1 MQNSMF
7 ASMEALPAFEAVWKS
22 IGTELVI
29 FVVTAVFALVIR
41 TLNDTKKLPVKTVAG
56 PEAAAFKFSA
66 PEGDCS
72 DKLAGGAAAA
82 AHQQRPRGRRAPASV
97 LDEIV
102 TGMKEQ
108 PSLRGAMRAL
118 QLYHEELRPSLH
130 NDGLHLQEIGRF
142 SKNSPADLY
151 TTLVH
156 CAIRA
161 GRYHVVEGLL
171 DDMVEQKVHRSL
183 TFYESAMKQLAGQKQ
198 YHLALAVHDRL
209 AADGLRPSS
218 VTCSCLIGFAAEVG
232 ELQRAVEF
240 FDKLAESSTPSI
252 RAYMTVLRVH
262 AKRQDFKASVD
273 ILRDMDRRNVGL
285 DCLALN
291 VVLRTGVAADKLTE
305 VAELIAEADAR
316 TPPMSDVVSYNTLM
330 KGYAQRGNAAAAT
343 QVISQMK
350 ARGLSPNA
358 ITFNT
363 AMDAAVR
370 GGDSVSAWQLLG
382 DMQKAGVRP
391 DKFTCSIM
399 IKGLARGPTV
409 PQIRDAMALLKDVD
423 ASCDQTLKSTLYHAL
438 LDAAA
443 RTSGPGGGVAL
454 QAQAFAQMRAAKI
467 TASPAAQRQMMNAL
481 PAMGNGNPGKH
492 SL

>member
-1 MQNSMF
+1 ML
-7 ASMEALPAFEAVWKS
+7 ASMPKFFVLEAVWKS

-29 FVVTAVFALVIR
+29 FVVTLAFALAIR
-41 TLNDTKKLPVKTVAG
+41 TLNDSKKMGVKTMTTSEPVKVVSAESEGPLKPQGATVPA
-56 PEAAAFKFSA
+56 
-66 PEGDCS
+66 
-72 DKLAGGAAAA
+72 
-82 AHQQRPRGRRAPASV
+82 QRRGRRAPASI

-102 TGMKEQ
+102 SGMKEQ

-118 QLYHEELRPSLH
+118 QMYHEDLRPLLH
-130 NDGLHLQEIGRF
+130 ADGLCLQEIGRF
-142 SKNSPADLY
+142 SKNSPAELF

-171 DDMVEQKVHRSL
+171 DDMVDQKVHRSL

-209 AADGLRPSS
+209 EADGLRPSS

-232 ELQRAVEF
+232 ELQRAVDF
-240 FDKLAESSTPSI
+240 FEKLAETSTPSI

-262 AKRQDFKASVD
+262 AKRQDFKASAD
-273 ILRDMDRRNVGL
+273 ILRDMDKRSVGL
-285 DCLALN
+285 DSLALN
-291 VVLRTGVAADKLTE
+291 VVLRTGVAADQLEE
-305 VAELIAEADAR
+305 VSALVSEADQR
-316 TPPMSDVVSYNTLM
+316 SPPISDVVSYNTLM
-330 KGYAQRGNAAAAT
+330 KGYAQRGNSAAAT

-370 GGDSVSAWQLLG
+370 GGDANVAWQLLA

-399 IKGLARGPTV
+399 IKGLARSPTV
-409 PQIRDAMALLKDVD
+409 AQVRDAMALLKEVD
-423 ASCDQTLKSTLYHAL
+423 SSCDQTLKSTLYHAL
-438 LDAAA
+438 LDQAA

-481 PAMGNGNPGKH
+481 PSMGSGKNG
-492 SL
+492 L